1 MTGNI
6 YNVFTSL
13 WAVLLGNRAQVGL
26 LLVTDLRKCKK
37 RLKPS
42 LKLLVW
48 CNSVCLVRETNPDDD
63 KLYCCYQNWSK
74 LGVIFQAW
82 RV

>member
-26 LLVTDLRKCKK
+26 RHRFKKMQK
-37 RLKPS
+37 RLK
-42 LKLLVW
+42 V
-48 CNSVCLVRETNPDDD
+48 
-63 KLYCCYQNWSK
+63 
-74 LGVIFQAW
+74 A
-82 RV
+82 

>member
-13 WAVLLGNRAQVGL
+13 WAVLLGNRAQRTQVGL

-37 RLKPS
+37 
-42 LKLLVW
+42 
-48 CNSVCLVRETNPDDD
+48 
-63 KLYCCYQNWSK
+63 
-74 LGVIFQAW
+74 A
-82 RV
+82 

>member
-26 LLVTDLRKCKK
+26 LLVTDLRKCRK
-37 RLKPS
+37 
-42 LKLLVW
+42 
-48 CNSVCLVRETNPDDD
+48 
-63 KLYCCYQNWSK
+63 
-74 LGVIFQAW
+74 G
-82 RV
+82 